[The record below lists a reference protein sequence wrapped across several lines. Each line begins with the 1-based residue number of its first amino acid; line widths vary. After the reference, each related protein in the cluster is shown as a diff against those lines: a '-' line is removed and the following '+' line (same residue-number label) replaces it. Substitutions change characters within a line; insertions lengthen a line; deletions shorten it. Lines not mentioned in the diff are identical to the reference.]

1 MQLLATAEQ
10 MQRYDRT
17 AINAYTIPGLL
28 LMENA
33 GRAFVES
40 LVDVAGPLGGK
51 TVAVVCGKGNNG
63 GDGFVIA
70 RHLLNRGCSVHV
82 VLLGQRA
89 QVRGDARVNLKSVE
103 RLAKERRSKLRFR
116 EMKSARALSSLH
128 KPDIIVDA
136 LFGTGFSGS
145 VRGLQ
150 QRGIEWINAQR
161 SFVAAVDIASGVDAS
176 SGSVGN
182 VAVRA
187 NLTVTMGLAKVGH
200 YVGRGCDHSGNVVI
214 ADISIPEFV
223 FRPEREQVYRV
234 LGSDPAG
241 VLPVRPRT
249 AHKYNVGKVFVLA
262 GSRSFTGAPAM
273 CAESALRAGAG
284 AVVLGSPRSIHPVLA
299 RKLTEVIVIPLEET
313 GEGTVSSAS
322 RDEID
327 RRIGWADVVVV
338 GPGMSRHP
346 ETDNF
351 IVETVTRCPKP
362 LVLDADGLNALGAH
376 PLFLRR
382 RKSPTVLTPHAGELA
397 RLTQDESTSIE
408 ADRISAARN
417 AAKRFRSVLALK
429 GAPTITAD
437 PKGIAFVNSTGNP
450 GMATIGSG
458 DVLTGLVAGLWAQ
471 GMSPAGATY
480 TGVFLHGLAGD
491 LAARTYGE
499 KSLLA
504 TDICK
509 YLPEAFGAAGRR

>member
-1 MQLLATAEQ
+1 MQLVATAEQ
-10 MQRYDRT
+10 MQGYDRT
-17 AINAYTIPGLL
+17 AIDAYAIPGLL

-40 LVDVAGPLGGK
+40 LAQAAGPLSGK
-51 TVAVVCGKGNNG
+51 NIAVVCGKGSNG

-70 RHLLNRGCSVHV
+70 RHLLNRGCAVHV

-89 QVRGDARVNLKSVE
+89 EVHGDARINLKSVE
-103 RLAKERRSKLRFR
+103 HLAKERRSGLRFR
-116 EMKSARALSSLH
+116 EMKSGRALSSLR

-136 LFGTGFSGS
+136 VFGTGFSGS

-150 QRGIEWINAQR
+150 QRAIEWINAQR
-161 SFVAAVDIASGVDAS
+161 SFVAAVDIPSGVDPS

-187 NLTVTMGLAKVGH
+187 DLTVTMGLAKIGH
-200 YVGRGCDHSGNVVI
+200 YLGSGCDHSGNVVI
-214 ADISIPEFV
+214 ADIGIPEFV
-223 FRPEREQVYRV
+223 FRPERDQVYRV
-234 LGSDPAG
+234 LDSDAAA

-249 AHKYNVGKVFVLA
+249 AHKYSVGKVFVLA

-327 RRIGWADVVVV
+327 RRMDWADVVVD

-346 ETDNF
+346 ETDNLV
-351 IVETVTRCPKP
+351 VETVTRCPKP
-362 LVLDADGLNALGAH
+362 LVLDADGLNALGAD
-376 PLFLRR
+376 PVFLKR
-382 RKSPTVLTPHAGELA
+382 RKSPTVLTP
-397 RLTQDESTSIE
+397 
-408 ADRISAARN
+408 
-417 AAKRFRSVLALK
+417 
-429 GAPTITAD
+429 
-437 PKGIAFVNSTGNP
+437 
-450 GMATIGSG
+450 
-458 DVLTGLVAGLWAQ
+458 
-471 GMSPAGATY
+471 
-480 TGVFLHGLAGD
+480 
-491 LAARTYGE
+491 
-499 KSLLA
+499 
-504 TDICK
+504 
-509 YLPEAFGAAGRR
+509 